1 MSNVVTMAQGE
12 DDELTSFP
20 CGNRNSQR
28 GGGGESGFYHEVV
41 NLLGRRQFD
50 GIFR

>member
-28 GGGGESGFYHEVV
+28 GGNQDFTMK
-41 NLLGRRQFD
+41 L
-50 GIFR
+50 